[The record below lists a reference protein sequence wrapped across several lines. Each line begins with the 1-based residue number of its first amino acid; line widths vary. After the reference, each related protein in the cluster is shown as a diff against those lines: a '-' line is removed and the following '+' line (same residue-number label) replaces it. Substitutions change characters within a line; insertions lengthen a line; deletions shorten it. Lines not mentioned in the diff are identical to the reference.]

1 MLTGCWVAAA
11 EAEATGRDKSA
22 LNLWPMSLQT
32 ALEVEAGFQGIAF
45 AMDDFDEGIWAFL
58 EKRKPL
64 FKGR

>member
-1 MLTGCWVAAA
+1 M
-11 EAEATGRDKSA
+11 
-22 LNLWPMSLQT
+22 NLWPMSLQT

-45 AMDDFDEGIWAFL
+45 ATDDFDEGIRAFL